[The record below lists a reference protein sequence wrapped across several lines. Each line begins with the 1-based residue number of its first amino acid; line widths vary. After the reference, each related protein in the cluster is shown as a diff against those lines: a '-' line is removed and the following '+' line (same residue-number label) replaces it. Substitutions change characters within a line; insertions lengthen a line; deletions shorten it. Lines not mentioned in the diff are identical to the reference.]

1 MKPVSGFTWLLA
13 GGLLAAGCSHSAP
26 TTAASPAGARPAAGA
41 PAARDTTK
49 PKVRIRPYRE
59 VITDR
64 AKTDSGL
71 FIVHRIGDSL
81 LYEIPTA
88 MLNREMLL
96 VSRISR
102 TATAIGYGGEEANE
116 EVVRWQR
123 QGDRI
128 LVRTVSYVNV
138 ADDSLP
144 IATAVHNSNF
154 EPIVAAYPIAAF
166 NQDSSNVVIDV
177 TALFTKDVP
186 VVGLS
191 QDRRETYGVRRLDEG
206 RSFLS
211 SAHSY
216 PRNIEVRTVLTYEAT
231 KAPSNAETGTISLE
245 MAHSM
250 ILLPDHPMQPRL
262 YDERVGFFRIEQTDY
277 GRDEQRADRRRYITR
292 WRLEPK
298 DTAAFQ
304 RGELVEPVHQI
315 VYYIDPATP
324 MKWRPYIKQGVDD
337 WNRAFEAAGFK
348 NAIIAKDPPTAA
360 EDSEFSPEDV
370 RYSVIRYFPSDVE
383 NAYGPHVSD
392 PRTGEILESD
402 IGWYHNV
409 MNLLRNWYLIQ
420 TAAVNP
426 NARDIRF
433 QDSVM
438 GQLIRFVAAHEV
450 GHTLGLP
457 HNMKASSSY
466 PVDSLR
472 SASFTRRMG
481 TAPSIM
487 DYARFNYIAQPGD
500 TGVTFT
506 PNIGVYDLYSIGWGY
521 RPIIGKVSPDSE
533 RTTLDGWIREHAGD
547 PMYRFGDP
555 SPIDPGSQTEDLGD
569 DGVKASTYG
578 IANLKRIMVELPR
591 WSFREGNDYSQ
602 LAELYNQVIV
612 QWNRYMGHVA
622 TIIGGVDRTRKAQGQ
637 DGAVYTIIPKARQQE
652 AVRFLS
658 EQAFTTPDWMI
669 DRDILSR
676 IEHAGIVDRIRA
688 RQVAVLNNVFEP
700 GRLQRLIESEAAL
713 GSNAYTLANLFT
725 DMHRAVWTELAAGRT
740 IDEYRRNLQRGYI
753 ERMEYLMTQEP
764 PPIPPAILPFVTF
777 TSVDVSQSDIPA
789 FARGELMDLRREAQA
804 ALPRVTDRATRLHLQ
819 DVVARVDR
827 IMDTKR

>member
-1 MKPVSGFTWLLA
+1 MKPVSALAWLLA
-13 GGLLAAGCSHSAP
+13 GGLLASGC
-26 TTAASPAGARPAAGA
+26 ASSGA
-41 PAARDTTK
+41 PANASPRTTADAPAGRDSARGRPKIK
-49 PKVRIRPYRE
+49 PYKDVVTE
-59 VITDR
+59 R
-64 AKTDSGL
+64 ARTDSGL
-71 FIVHRIGDSL
+71 FIVHRLGDSL

-102 TATAIGYGGEEANE
+102 TARAIGYGGEEANE
-116 EVVRWQR
+116 EVVHWQR

-144 IATAVHNSNF
+144 IATAVNNANF

-166 NQDSSNVVIDV
+166 NPDSSTVVIDV

-206 RSFLS
+206 RSFLA

-250 ILLPDHPMQPRL
+250 ILLPDRPMQPRL

-304 RGELVEPVHQI
+304 RGELVEPVQQI

-324 MKWRPYIKQGVDD
+324 LKWRPYIKQGVDD
-337 WNRAFEAAGFK
+337 WNRAFETAGFR
-348 NAIIAKDPPTAA
+348 NAIVAKDPPSA
-360 EDSEFSPEDV
+360 EEDPEFSPEDV
-370 RYSVIRYFPSDVE
+370 RYSVIRYFPSDIE

-438 GQLIRFVAAHEV
+438 GQLIRFVSAHEV

-472 SASFTRRMG
+472 SASFTHRMG

-487 DYARFNYIAQPGD
+487 DYARFNYVAQPGD
-500 TGVTFT
+500 SGVSFT
-506 PNIGVYDLYSIGWGY
+506 PNIGVYDLYSIRWGY
-521 RPIIGKVSPDSE
+521 RPIIGVTSPDSE
-533 RTTLDGWIREHAGD
+533 RATLDGWIREHAGD

-637 DGAVYTIIPKARQQE
+637 DGAVYTIIPKARQQL
-652 AVRFLS
+652 AIRFLS
-658 EQAFTTPDWMI
+658 EQAFQTPDWMI
-669 DRDILSR
+669 NRDILSR
-676 IEHAGIVDRIRA
+676 IEHAGIVDRIRT
-688 RQVAVLNNVFEP
+688 RQVAVLNNLLEP
-700 GRLQRLIESEAAL
+700 GRLQRLIESEAVL
-713 GSNAYTLANLFT
+713 GRDAYTLADLFG
-725 DMHRAVWTELAAGRT
+725 DVHRAVWAELANGRV
-740 IDEYRRNLQRGYI
+740 IDEYRRNLQRGYL

-764 PPIPPAILPFVTF
+764 TIPPAQL
-777 TSVDVSQSDIPA
+777 TSANITAVDVSQSDIPA
-789 FARGELMDLRREAQA
+789 FARGDLMDVRREAQA
-804 ALPRVTDRATRLHLQ
+804 AASRVNDRATRLHLQ
-819 DVVARVDR
+819 DVVARIDR
-827 IMDTKR
+827 IMDSKR